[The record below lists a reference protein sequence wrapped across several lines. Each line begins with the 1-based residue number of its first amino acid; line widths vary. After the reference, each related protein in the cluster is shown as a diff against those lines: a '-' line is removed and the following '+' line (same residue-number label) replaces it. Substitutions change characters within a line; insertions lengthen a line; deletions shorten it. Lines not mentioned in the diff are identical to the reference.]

1 MVYSNAVYF
10 GSHFDSLTDEILT
23 IFEVKQK
30 SQKNNGNLNKIK
42 DYKKCVMD
50 SKLFSYLNP

>member
-23 IFEVKQK
+23 NFEVKQK
-30 SQKNNGNLNKIK
+30 SQKNNANLNKIK
-42 DYKKCVMD
+42 DYKKYVE
-50 SKLFSYLNP
+50 FI

>member
-23 IFEVKQK
+23 NFEVKQK
-30 SQKNNGNLNKIK
+30 SQKNNTRLNKIK
-42 DYKKCVMD
+42 DYKKCVID
-50 SKLFSYLNP
+50 SKLFSCLNP

>member
-10 GSHFDSLTDEILT
+10 GSHFDSLTDEIPSN
-23 IFEVKQK
+23 FGVKQK
-30 SQKNNGNLNKIK
+30 SQKNNTNLNKIK
-42 DYKKCVMD
+42 DYKKCVID